1 MIFAALQ
8 FALGVLPSTTVP
20 TLPTPCTALF
30 QGRVLR
36 TEFIG
41 GRIFAHWQLRN
52 GEDLRFYLDT
62 GGNTWLYP
70 DAVPRLGVA
79 VDTTVRNDYTVL
91 NVRMSSTLGDSLILP
106 VPVTPVATG
115 SGDTVA
121 MMVSPEPVS
130 NLSYGIPV
138 DGLLGG
144 YWFADRVWVL
154 DYPRQRL
161 LFNGGVPTGPLEATC
176 WIPLGFQLDTPTGRR
191 TTQFPRLAARIDG
204 EEIQFLL
211 DTGAQTTLT
220 DSAWRIVGPH
230 EPRQRATSFIAQ
242 SRFSAWRQRH
252 PDWLV
257 VPRAEQG
264 DGASMIRVPA
274 ISVGGQDI
282 GPVWFTVRPDQSF
295 HEFMSQYMDEPVE
308 GALGGSAW
316 KYVTLILDYPRA
328 RAAIL
333 ASSR

>member
-1 MIFAALQ
+1 MIYAALQ
-8 FALGVLPSTTVP
+8 FALSILQSSTVP
-20 TLPTPCTALF
+20 TSTPCTGSF

-36 TEFIG
+36 TEFIDG
-41 GRIFAHWQLRN
+41 LIFAHWHLRS

-62 GGNTWLYP
+62 GGNTWFYP
-70 DAVPRLGVA
+70 EAVPRLGAA
-79 VDTTVRNDYTVL
+79 VDTTVRNGYSIL
-91 NVRMSSTLGDSLILP
+91 SVRMSGTLGDSLVLP
-106 VPVTPVATG
+106 VPVTPAAAG

-121 MMVSPEPVS
+121 MMVSPEPAPD
-130 NLSYGIPV
+130 LGIAIPV

-161 LFNGGVPTGPLEATC
+161 LFNGAVPTGPSEAAC
-176 WIPLGFQLDTPTGRR
+176 WVPLGFQTYPPTGRR
-191 TTQFPRLAARIDG
+191 TTQFPRIEARIDG
-204 EEIQFLL
+204 EVIQFLL

-220 DSAWRIVGPH
+220 DSAWQTVGPD
-230 EPRQRATSFIAQ
+230 EPRRRATSFITQ
-242 SRFSAWRQRH
+242 SRFSEWRQHH

-257 VPRAEQG
+257 VPRAEAG
-264 DGASMIRVPA
+264 DSASMIRVPT
-274 ISVGGQDI
+274 IRVGGQDI

-295 HEFMSQYMDEPVE
+295 REFMSQYMDEPVE

-328 RAAIL
+328 RAAVL
-333 ASSR
+333 ASPR